1 MSRLIHL
8 RCVLA
13 LLICLTGTISAS
25 PIPDDHDRLLQLLA
39 NANSADDAELLQ
51 STTDAIALYKKYA
64 HSTPDGQDDD
74 LDREVR
80 KFEAENITVDGVPI
94 QGGFWSS
101 IRSAADKVPQEV
113 KDQAKELAKQSAKA
127 LFNKLTEYLKAKF
140 ASK

>member
-1 MSRLIHL
+1 MSPLIHL
-8 RCVLA
+8 SCVFA
-13 LLICLTGTISAS
+13 LLICLTGSISAN
-25 PIPDDHDRLLQLLA
+25 PIADDHDRLLQLLA
-39 NANSADDAELLQ
+39 NANPADDAELLQ

-64 HSTPDGQDDD
+64 PSTPDDD

-80 KFEAENITVDGVPI
+80 KFESENITVDGVPI

-127 LFNKLTEYLKAKF
+127 LFNKLTDYLKAKIS
-140 ASK
+140 SK